1 MINMNEGDKSSAKNL
16 YLIGFMAVGK
26 SHLGRLVADSLGFKF
41 LDTDQ
46 MIEEQLGRT
55 ILEIFESEGES
66 KFRSL
71 EKTLITSGLPD
82 TASVISCGGGL
93 PIPEGMMHLLKSKGV
108 VLALFASVNSI
119 LERTA
124 RNSNRPLLQVDNP
137 EEEIRNLLDERT
149 PVYLDADVSILTDER
164 STSEIVSS
172 IIRAYH
178 KHA

>member
-1 MINMNEGDKSSAKNL
+1 MNEGDKSSAKNL

-66 KFRSL
+66 KFRSM